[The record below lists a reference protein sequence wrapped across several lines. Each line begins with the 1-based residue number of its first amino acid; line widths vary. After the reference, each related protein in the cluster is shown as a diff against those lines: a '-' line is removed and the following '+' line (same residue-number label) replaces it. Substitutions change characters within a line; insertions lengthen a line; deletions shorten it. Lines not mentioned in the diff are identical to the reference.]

1 MSSKEKLIP
10 VKNVLVV
17 ATDGAPSMVGR
28 YRGFLA
34 PLKEVVPDAL
44 AVHRTL
50 CQQHLMARRLSA
62 RLNSSLQYVIQAE
75 NRTKTNAL
83 SDRLFRQLWDEND
96 EEFNRLLLHTEMR
109 WLSKGAC
116 LTRFYEFF
124 GSVI

>member
-62 RLNSSLQYVIQAE
+62 RLNSSLQ
-75 NRTKTNAL
+75 
-83 SDRLFRQLWDEND
+83 LFRQLWDEND